1 MTDIGVDTC
10 IRQMDNRNTLS
21 IPSKWMHKSGEELEH
36 GIRTT
41 QTDTYSFAATI
52 YSVRCLS

>member
-1 MTDIGVDTC
+1 MIDICVDTC
-10 IRQMDNRNTLS
+10 IRQMDNRNALS
-21 IPSKWMHKSGEELEH
+21 IPSKWMYKSGEELEH

-52 YSVRCLS
+52 YSVRSLS